1 MPLWLN
7 TTRDY
12 AWSDLGIGFLGGGGV
27 FGILTDA
34 SGNLSGP
41 FGSGA
46 LLLSLCIPAAI
57 ATVFIVGAKART
69 KEILETR
76 NKYKEVEKEFN
87 ADIQQQER
95 KAFELALFL
104 FVNQFEKESLKR
116 YVEEL
121 KGLKYDNESKG
132 EGHRLRLLDIFEKM
146 LNLRDSKR

>member
-1 MPLWLN
+1 MEK
-7 TTRDY
+7 
-12 AWSDLGIGFLGGGGV
+12 GV
-27 FGILTDA
+27 AL
-34 SGNLSGP
+34 LSGGIDSP
-41 FGSGA
+41 VA
-46 LLLSLCIPAAI
+46 IHMMQNRLDVIAAHFHQEPL
-57 ATVFIVGAKART
+57 ADK
-69 KEILETR
+69 
-76 NKYKEVEKEFN
+76 KEVEKEFN